1 MLYII
6 TLDERN
12 TSQIDGTGSATDTCY
27 FCNMPLPV
35 GQRKRI
41 VMQNNFKLLGIP
53 DDKISTVKT
62 VGYQRPSE
70 HRENNALCLV
80 AKQPNDL

>member
-35 GQRKRI
+35 GERKRI

-53 DDKISTVKT
+53 DDKISTVR
-62 VGYQRPSE
+62 YQKHSE
-70 HRENNALCLV
+70 HRANNALCLV

>member
-1 MLYII
+1 MFIL
-6 TLDERN
+6 LVVRRN

-35 GQRKRI
+35 GERKII

-62 VGYQRPSE
+62 VGYQKHSE